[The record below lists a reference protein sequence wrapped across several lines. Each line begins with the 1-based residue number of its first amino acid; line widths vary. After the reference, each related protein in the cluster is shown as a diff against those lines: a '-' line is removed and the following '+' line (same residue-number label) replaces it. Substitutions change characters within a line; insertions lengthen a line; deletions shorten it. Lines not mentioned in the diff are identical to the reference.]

1 MPRRSDDLSGRFWC
15 GSVVLTNE
23 QKVNN
28 MTIILAVL
36 LIGVIA
42 VAGTKIVKLK
52 NLNRTIDVNLKLS
65 REKVADLTLENSKL
79 TKKLEYAPV
88 QVTNNVF
95 DGGLLGDPETQAKKV
110 LDVLEASN
118 KASRKEELT
127 KKVEAVEEK
136 VKNEEAKKRADENL
150 ESIVKA
156 SQKASEKAKSA
167 PAAKKSSSSS
177 RSSSS
182 SDSSAYLAGG
192 YIAGSSSYDS
202 GSSSSSSSYGCGSSS
217 SSSSFDS
224 GSSFSGGCDSGGF

>member
-36 LIGVIA
+36 LLGVIA

-65 REKVADLTLENSKL
+65 REKVADLTLENSRL
-79 TKKLEYAPV
+79 SKKLQGEAVYI
-88 QVTNNVF
+88 TNNFV
-95 DGGLLGDPETQAKKV
+95 GNPEAQAKKV

-118 KASRKEELT
+118 KESRKEELT
-127 KKVEAVEEK
+127 KKIEAVEEK
-136 VKNEEAKKRADENL
+136 VKNAEAKKRADENL
-150 ESIVKA
+150 ESILEA
-156 SQKASEKAKSA
+156 SQKASEKAKST
-167 PAAKKSSSSS
+167 PAAKKKPSSSS

-182 SDSSAYLAGG
+182 SDSSSAYLAGG

>member
-1 MPRRSDDLSGRFWC
+1 MPRRSDDLSERFWC
-15 GSVVLTNE
+15 GSVILTNE

-36 LIGVIA
+36 LLGVIA

-79 TKKLEYAPV
+79 SKKLQGEAVYI
-88 QVTNNVF
+88 TNNFV
-95 DGGLLGDPETQAKKV
+95 GNPEAQAKKV
-110 LDVLEASN
+110 LDVLEVSGN
-118 KASRKEELT
+118 GRKEELT

-136 VKNEEAKKRADENL
+136 
-150 ESIVKA
+150 
-156 SQKASEKAKSA
+156 AKSA
-167 PAAKKSSSSS
+167 PAAKKKPSSSS

-182 SDSSAYLAGG
+182 SDSSSAYLAGG
-192 YIAGSSSYDS
+192 YIAGSYDS

>member
-1 MPRRSDDLSGRFWC
+1 MSERFWC
-15 GSVVLTNE
+15 GSVILTNE

-36 LIGVIA
+36 LLGVIA

-79 TKKLEYAPV
+79 SKKLQGEAVYI
-88 QVTNNVF
+88 TNNFV
-95 DGGLLGDPETQAKKV
+95 GNPEAQAKKV
-110 LDVLEASN
+110 LDVLEVSGN
-118 KASRKEELT
+118 GRKEELT
-127 KKVEAVEEK
+127 KKVEAVLEEK
-136 VKNEEAKKRADENL
+136 VENAEAKKRADENL

-156 SQKASEKAKSA
+156 SQKATEKAKSA
-167 PAAKKSSSSS
+167 PAAKKKPSSSS

-182 SDSSAYLAGG
+182 SDSSSAYLAGG
-192 YIAGSSSYDS
+192 YIAGSYDS

>member
-36 LIGVIA
+36 LLGVIA

-79 TKKLEYAPV
+79 AKKLEYAPV

-110 LDVLEASN
+110 LDVLELSG
-118 KASRKEELT
+118 SRKEELT

-136 VKNEEAKKRADENL
+136 VKNAEAQKRADENL

-167 PAAKKSSSSS
+167 PAAKKKPSSSS

-182 SDSSAYLAGG
+182 SDSSSAYLAGG
-192 YIAGSSSYDS
+192 YIAGSYDS

>member
-15 GSVVLTNE
+15 GSVVFTNE

-36 LIGVIA
+36 LLGVIA

-79 TKKLEYAPV
+79 SKKLQGEAVYI
-88 QVTNNVF
+88 TNNFV
-95 DGGLLGDPETQAKKV
+95 GNPEAQAKKV

-118 KASRKEELT
+118 KESRKEELT
-127 KKVEAVEEK
+127 KKIEATE
-136 VKNEEAKKRADENL
+136 
-150 ESIVKA
+150 
-156 SQKASEKAKSA
+156 EKAKST
-167 PAAKKSSSSS
+167 PAAKKKPSSSS

-182 SDSSAYLAGG
+182 SDSSSAYLAGG

>member
-79 TKKLEYAPV
+79 SKKLQGETVYI
-88 QVTNNVF
+88 TNNF
-95 DGGLLGDPETQAKKV
+95 TGNPEAQAKKV
-110 LDVLEASN
+110 LDVLELSG
-118 KASRKEELT
+118 SRKEELT
-127 KKVEAVEEK
+127 KKIEAVEEK

-224 GSSFSGGCDSGGF
+224 GSSSGGCDAGGF

>member
-1 MPRRSDDLSGRFWC
+1 MPRRSDDLSERLWC
-15 GSVVLTNE
+15 GSVVFTNE

-36 LIGVIA
+36 LLGVIA

-79 TKKLEYAPV
+79 SKKLQGEAVYI
-88 QVTNNVF
+88 TNNFV
-95 DGGLLGDPETQAKKV
+95 GNPEAQAKKV
-110 LDVLEASN
+110 LDVLEVSN
-118 KASRKEELT
+118 KESRKEGLT
-127 KKVEAVEEK
+127 KKIEATE
-136 VKNEEAKKRADENL
+136 
-150 ESIVKA
+150 
-156 SQKASEKAKSA
+156 EKAKST
-167 PAAKKSSSSS
+167 PAAKKKPSSSS

-182 SDSSAYLAGG
+182 SDSSSAYLAGG
-192 YIAGSSSYDS
+192 YIAGSYDS